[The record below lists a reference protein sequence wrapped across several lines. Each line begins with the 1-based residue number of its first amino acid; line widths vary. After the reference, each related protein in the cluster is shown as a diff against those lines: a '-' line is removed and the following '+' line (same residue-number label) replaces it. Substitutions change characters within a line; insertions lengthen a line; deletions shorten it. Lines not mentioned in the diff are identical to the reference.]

1 MVTYRKEAV
10 GAGYGLVEWLGQRVT
25 ATFLALYT
33 LFMLGYVFIVSP
45 KNYAEWSHMF
55 SGGVIKLMTLM
66 FILCLLY
73 HAWVGMRDLWMD
85 YIKPAGLRLV
95 LQVLTVMAMLSQAVW
110 AFTILYR

>member
-1 MVTYRKEAV
+1 MVSYRKEAV
-10 GAGYGLVEWLGQRVT
+10 GAGHGLIEWLGQRVT

-33 LFMLGYVFIVSP
+33 LFMLGFVLWSSP
-45 KNYAEWSHMF
+45 RNYADWSRMF
-55 SGGVIKLMTLM
+55 SGGVIKLLTLM
-66 FILCLLY
+66 FVFCLLY

-95 LQVLTVMAMLSQAVW
+95 LQVGTVMALLAQAVW